1 MLRNLIEIITY
12 RQKEIMNEIYR
23 YIYPIRNDNQNEY
36 SIANI
41 KLPQADDKI
50 YQSGSSLYLV

>member
-1 MLRNLIEIITY
+1 MT
-12 RQKEIMNEIYR
+12 EIYN
-23 YIYPIRNDNQNEY
+23 YIYPIEMEKQNEY

-50 YQSGSSLYLV
+50 YQSGSS

>member
-1 MLRNLIEIITY
+1 MLRNLIQIIIY

-23 YIYPIRNDNQNEY
+23 YIYPIRSDNQNEY

-41 KLPQADDKI
+41 KLAQADDKI

>member
-1 MLRNLIEIITY
+1 MITY
-12 RQKEIMNEIYR
+12 RQKIVWSEVYR
-23 YIYPIRNDNQNEY
+23 YIYPITCDNKNEY

-50 YQSGSSLYLV
+50 YQAASSLDIDLF